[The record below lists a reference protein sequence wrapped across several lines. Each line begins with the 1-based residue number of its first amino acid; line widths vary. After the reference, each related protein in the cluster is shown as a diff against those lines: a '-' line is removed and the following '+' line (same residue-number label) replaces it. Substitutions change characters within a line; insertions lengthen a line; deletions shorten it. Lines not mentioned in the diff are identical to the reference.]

1 MFVPAQ
7 LLQSA
12 DDVIGLCEKTI
23 NFTQPSVILFYS
35 LIDPKTLLESR
46 WCLQTSRDRVVVR
59 HVMLAGRWL
68 ENNPITAHRRSVDGG
83 QRAVTVALS
92 AKSESIFFPAK
103 NHLPIPTVPPP
114 PPSTARHLSDMGVSS
129 R

>member
-46 WCLQTSRDRVVVR
+46 
-59 HVMLAGRWL
+59 
-68 ENNPITAHRRSVDGG
+68 
-83 QRAVTVALS
+83 
-92 AKSESIFFPAK
+92 
-103 NHLPIPTVPPP
+103 
-114 PPSTARHLSDMGVSS
+114 
-129 R
+129 